1 MKRIPT
7 LLLALSAAPAVAQ
20 STGIP
25 EGGAREDY
33 PVIGSA
39 PEFCQ
44 LGEPTFSS
52 ENPPVNVQTLT
63 GRIVTIDELMD
74 SDTLSTQ
81 ATSVELAF
89 AGFCNFPHRIAVESD
104 NNGLFRQSAGNSVA
118 TGFANAVPYSA
129 ELRWADETIRLE
141 ADALTRRQVR
151 GAADFTDPAV
161 GPLLLRLQIA
171 PGATNITTEAPLL
184 AGEYRDVIRITVG
197 PQ

>member
-1 MKRIPT
+1 MKRIAI
-7 LLLALSAAPAVAQ
+7 LIFALSATPLLAQ
-20 STGIP
+20 GTGVP
-25 EGGAREDY
+25 EGGAQEDY
-33 PVIGSA
+33 PVIGSV
-39 PEFCQ
+39 PDNCQ
-44 LGEPTFSS
+44 LGEPIFSS

-74 SDTLSTQ
+74 RDTLSTQ

-89 AGFCNFPHRIAVESD
+89 AGFCNFPHRIVVESD

-129 ELRWADETIRLE
+129 ELRWADETIRLD

-151 GAADFTDPAV
+151 GAANFTDPVA
-161 GPLLLRLQIA
+161 GSLLLRLQIQ
-171 PGATNITTEAPLL
+171 PGATNVTTEAPLL